1 MAPEIVVRTPVT
13 TEIEALLHSWDLFS
27 QVDVA
32 CLTLD
37 RWRLVFG
44 EQTGSISATKT
55 GYQSHETFRL
65 LFCLGHR
72 AEAGRENSSHRY
84 TGCSIACVWLLSPCG
99 IILAIKTG

>member
-1 MAPEIVVRTPVT
+1 MATAYVQFTRSMAPEIVVRTPVT

-44 EQTGSISATKT
+44 
-55 GYQSHETFRL
+55 
-65 LFCLGHR
+65 
-72 AEAGRENSSHRY
+72 
-84 TGCSIACVWLLSPCG
+84 
-99 IILAIKTG
+99 